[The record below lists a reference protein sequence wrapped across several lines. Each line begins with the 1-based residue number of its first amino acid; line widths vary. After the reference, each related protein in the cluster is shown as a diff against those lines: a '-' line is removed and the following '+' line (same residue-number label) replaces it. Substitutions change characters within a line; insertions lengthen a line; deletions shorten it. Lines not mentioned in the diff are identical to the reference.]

1 MRRRFVKLARNSKSP
16 IAEAAV
22 RHIAQLYAI
31 EAMVR
36 GSSLDIRLA
45 ARKEHSQ
52 PIVAALKP
60 LRVAMQT
67 LKEMIFGKRS
77 ERLAALVAEQLA
89 LELDD
94 LETGVISP
102 APANDDAVA
111 TKPAGKP
118 RKKARRNIGALPKHL
133 PRCEQ
138 VLEPDATA
146 CPCCEGRLHK
156 IGEDVSEVLDVIPA
170 ILRVLRTIRP
180 KYACRGCTDG
190 VVQAKVLPRLERH
203 GLDGTRDPRGGV
215 EVCLVSAAVS
225 AGADSGRPG
234 HSSRPRDAGRLG
246 EACRMVAQEPL

>member
-1 MRRRFVKLARNSKSP
+1 MYLL
-16 IAEAAV
+16 I
-22 RHIAQLYAI
+22 IMAI
-31 EAMVR
+31 RPDA
-36 GSSLDIRLA
+36 LPTDLA
-45 ARKEHSQ
+45 ALTEM
-52 PIVAALKP
+52 VLALDAENEK

-67 LKEMIFGKRS
+67 LKEMMFGKRS

-94 LETGVISP
+94 LETGVTPP
-102 APANDDAVA
+102 APANDDLPA

-118 RKKARRNIGALPKHL
+118 RKKASRNIGALPKHL

-180 KYACRGCTDG
+180 KYGCRSCTDG
-190 VVQAKVLPRLERH
+190 VVQAKVLPRLIES
-203 GLDGTRDPRGGV
+203 GMADRGGRRSDV
-215 EVCLVSAAVS
+215 QACRRPLSWGYRAWFIPPDMMASSTRWDGWS
-225 AGADSGRPG
+225 AGP
-234 HSSRPRDAGRLG
+234 SSRF
-246 EACRMVAQEPL
+246 

>member
-1 MRRRFVKLARNSKSP
+1 MYLL
-16 IAEAAV
+16 I
-22 RHIAQLYAI
+22 
-31 EAMVR
+31 MT
-36 GSSLDIRLA
+36 IRPDALPTDA
-45 ARKEHSQ
+45 
-52 PIVAALKP
+52 AALTEMVLALDAENEK

-77 ERLAALVAEQLA
+77 ERLAALVAEQVA

-156 IGEDVSEVLDVIPA
+156 IGEDVSEVLDVMVDLAREGMTMMVVTHEMGFASKVAHRVIFMDKGEIVEDALKTDFFGSPRSDRA
-170 ILRVLRTIRP
+170 QKFLSKILS
-180 KYACRGCTDG
+180 
-190 VVQAKVLPRLERH
+190 H
-203 GLDGTRDPRGGV
+203 
-215 EVCLVSAAVS
+215 
-225 AGADSGRPG
+225 
-234 HSSRPRDAGRLG
+234 
-246 EACRMVAQEPL
+246 